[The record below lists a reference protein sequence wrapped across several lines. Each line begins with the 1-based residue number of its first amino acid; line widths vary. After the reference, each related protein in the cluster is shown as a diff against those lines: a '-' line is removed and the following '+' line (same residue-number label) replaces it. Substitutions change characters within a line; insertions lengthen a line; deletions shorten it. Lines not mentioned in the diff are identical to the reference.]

1 MAAPNIAPVFSRA
14 SDVQWIE
21 GIVTA
26 NNTIDITSG
35 TSYLVCTA
43 DSTNGGFLE
52 GVIIKVNPA
61 NNGAATV
68 VRFWLNNGST
78 TGTAAN
84 SCIVGEIAIPATT
97 TTATGALPD
106 FYWAA
111 NLALPAG
118 YKVYATVGTA
128 PGGSCEMSACA
139 RLGKY

>member
-1 MAAPNIAPVFSRA
+1 MAAPNTDPVFSRV
-14 SDVQWIE
+14 SDLQWVE
-21 GIVTA
+21 SVVTA

-43 DSTNGGFLE
+43 DATNGGFLE

-68 VRFWLNNGST
+68 VRFWINNGST

-106 FYWAA
+106 FYWAFNA
-111 NLALPAG
+111 PLPPG
-118 YKVYATVGTA
+118 YKLYATVGTA
-128 PGGSCEMSACA
+128 PGGSCEMSLCA
-139 RLGKY
+139 RLAKY

>member
-1 MAAPNIAPVFSRA
+1 MAAPNIAPVFSRVGDLQFVE
-14 SDVQWIE
+14 SM
-21 GIVTA
+21 VTA

-52 GVIIKVNPA
+52 GITIKVNPA
-61 NNGAATV
+61 YNGAATV
-68 VRFWLNNGST
+68 VRIWLNNGST

-84 SCIVGEIAIPATT
+84 SCIIGEIAIPATT
-97 TTATGALPD
+97 ATATGALPD

-111 NLALPAG
+111 NIALPPG
-118 YKVYATVGTA
+118 YKIYITLGTA